1 MKTCFV
7 ILLGIL
13 TLTASGADWQKSL
26 SPYEPGAFAP
36 MRPVQARYTFGW
48 SALTA
53 AQANFQLTRVPDDLY
68 RLSVQT
74 KTIGAVRPLWRM
86 DAEHTSTTRATGFLP
101 VLMVQKEVY
110 RKETRHTRLEFTPE
124 AVARTLEN
132 IDADGKREKK
142 TKVFKF
148 PNLLDLHS
156 ALHYV
161 RSQPLQTG
169 DVQRLVVY
177 PTSTPYLAQVRVL
190 GRERLKVAGK
200 NYRAIKSD
208 LKLWRIDD
216 DDLQLK
222 PHTKFKRATI
232 WLSED
237 SDRLLLRIEAEIFV
251 GRVWAELE
259 KVEFPAQ

>member
-1 MKTCFV
+1 V
-7 ILLGIL
+7 L

-26 SPYEPGAFAP
+26 TPYQPGAFAP

-53 AQANFQLTRVPDDLY
+53 AQANFQLTRPSADLY
-68 RLSVQT
+68 RMTVQT
-74 KTIGAVRPLWRM
+74 KTTGAVRPLWRM
-86 DAEHTSTTRATGFLP
+86 DAEHTSTTRASGFLP

-110 RKETRHTRLEFTPE
+110 RKETRNTRLEFTAE

-132 IDADGKREKK
+132 IETGGKREKK

-156 ALHYV
+156 ALHYI
-161 RSQPLQTG
+161 RSQPLRTG
-169 DVQRLVVY
+169 DVQKLVVY
-177 PTSTPYLAQVRVL
+177 PTSSPYLAQVRVL

-200 NYRAIKSD
+200 DYRAIKSD

-216 DDLQLK
+216 DDLELK
-222 PHTKFKRATI
+222 PHTKFKRATAWI
-232 WLSED
+232 SDD
-237 SDRLLLRIEAEIFV
+237 SDRLLLRVEAEIFV
-251 GRVWAELE
+251 GSVWAELE
-259 KVEFPAQ
+259 KVEFPTQ